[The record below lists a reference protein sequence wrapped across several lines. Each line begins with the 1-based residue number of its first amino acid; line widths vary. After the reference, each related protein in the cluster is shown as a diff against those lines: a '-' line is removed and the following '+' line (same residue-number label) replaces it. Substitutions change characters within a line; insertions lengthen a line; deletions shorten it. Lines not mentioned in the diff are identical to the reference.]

1 MSTSDE
7 VDRAFAFMRRGDI
20 AGTREEPWRFG
31 TAVFTPEVPLRH
43 DSNYLFVERP
53 AESAAELATEAE
65 RVQSQLSHRVVLVPS
80 SGLGANLR
88 PGFEKLGWRAEH
100 SVVMV
105 HRRAPERTPDTSLV
119 QEVEAAALE
128 PVWERFLA
136 DYAWATP
143 AVIQQIIAARRLIP
157 IQTRF
162 FAVYRDGG
170 PVSFTDLY
178 VDGDSA
184 QVEAVGTLEPYRGR
198 GYARAV
204 VWKAVE
210 EARRAGAEFVF
221 LVAHADD
228 WPKEMYRRLG
238 FDEVGD
244 YYKFARSDG
253 E

>member
-1 MSTSDE
+1 
-7 VDRAFAFMRRGDI
+7 MRRGDI
-20 AGTREEPWRFG
+20 AGTREEPSRFG

-43 DSNYLFVERP
+43 DSNYLFVERAP
-53 AESAAELATEAE
+53 DTAAELAADADRAQAE
-65 RVQSQLSHRVVLVPS
+65 LSFRVVLVPS
-80 SGLGANLR
+80 AEVGSRLA
-88 PGFEKLGWRAEH
+88 PDFADLGWRIEH

-105 HRRAPERTPDTSLV
+105 QRRPPDRTPDTSLV
-119 QEVEAAALE
+119 EEVDARALRSS
-128 PVWERFLA
+128 WERFLA
-136 DYAWATP
+136 DYPWSTP
-143 AVIQQIIAARRLIP
+143 EVTRQIIAARDLIP

-162 FAVYRDGG
+162 FAVLADRE

-178 VDGDSA
+178 IDGDSA
-184 QVEAVGTLEPYRGR
+184 QVEAVGTMPPYRGR

-210 EARRAGAEFVF
+210 EARRGGAEFVF

-244 YYKFARSDG
+244 YYKFVGTVDG
-253 E
+253 TASEPA